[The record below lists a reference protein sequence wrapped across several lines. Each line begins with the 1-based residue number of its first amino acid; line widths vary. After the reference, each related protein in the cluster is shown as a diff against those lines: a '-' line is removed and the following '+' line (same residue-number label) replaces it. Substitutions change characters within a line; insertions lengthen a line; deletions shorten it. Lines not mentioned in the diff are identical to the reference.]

1 MKMFTVNFSDG
12 SKVQVEAPE
21 DATDSEIMSL
31 ASRKKHPSLIER
43 DKYKS
48 ERAADIERR
57 RNELIGQAPEEP
69 EDDGTL
75 LGRLARGTQSGFV
88 GTFETAALGAGTL
101 LGEDAEAAARDK
113 IMGIASVLKPSD
125 AGADALSYKIGQ
137 AFGSIGGFA
146 AGIAGVAAAAPVV
159 GVGAG
164 IAGTTAALGLGLGTA
179 RGEASERARAAGA
192 TPEQR
197 QRAVNNPLIA
207 LAGAAEALPISR
219 IVPVAKLPFVGKLI
233 NDLGPQEV
241 TNIGQKIQRAAI
253 TGGAEGAQEA
263 ASEVVQNLVERGYNP
278 DRAVFDS
285 GTAEAGALGGTAGA
299 ALQFLID
306 SFANTRRAGPA
317 PTSESPAEQQVR
329 ALLAEELPNTD
340 GALTAELA
348 NRVKAVEGVDGIAPE
363 RVFEI
368 IEEEAA
374 KIPER
379 QGPPEPALSGEMSNL
394 SRTAVQAMKRQAERG
409 PEFVS
414 SRDRVTDLSDLGIAS
429 LTANQ
434 ELIDTRKE
442 VREELER
449 TGDVT
454 FDREKLAARN
464 IPINKFEQ
472 IVKEERA
479 KIPERQGPDQRLREL
494 YKGQREDQDDL
505 MAAVGRKKAGPA
517 DFEPND
523 PIYDPDRLLSDLRK
537 APKQLEFDLQGGQ
550 SGSNKFRGFS
560 SSAASDDT
568 GRRKS
573 DARDQQSMG
582 ARPTEDT
589 GAEGSETPETD
600 GLGDGGGDA
609 VDPTTTKGT
618 QPRAL
623 DKATAVRVQ
632 QWWNDTQEGG
642 GLRILSDLSESREE
656 KLAQQY
662 ADRARA
668 AYDQK
673 YGIRPTE
680 VGLPHRRTPSA
691 RWGGQDFVEAKKE
704 AEALGDSEMLQAVN
718 EIERTNIELEAVKDI
733 DSRAREDSARE
744 LKELFPEYAEAIDAD
759 LRGFVENAL
768 NQKIDRIEP
777 NFTPESRPAGQVIP
791 GTSYQ
796 VDPKTLKRTGK
807 VRFVDDPSLAPK
819 RDKQLKSVEKNFGQE
834 LRKRWNKL
842 NKFSTTAKQ
851 RDARGGAID
860 AENRLSNK
868 LNKAIFNKLEETNKH
883 EEIRRYLERYPNVE
897 AAIEDAYLDSLFPPN
912 TGEAGVAP
920 SAAKKVIKFVED
932 NKASSDAKILDELQ
946 RSAANTKGNID
957 SKRTIED
964 TLFGEKNA
972 NEYARNLTGRIG
984 SLEEAMSKGDIDG
997 AINVLTQAKDPFI
1010 RNMAT
1015 KFRALLQGYGV
1026 TLKTKKNLTN
1036 EDGEAVQ
1043 GLYDAKTK
1051 TIFVDSVRGMD
1062 AHTLLHEAAHALT
1075 IKIATEPMSKLKGSE
1090 KAAKRK
1096 LQEVYDDAVRLL
1108 QDPDS
1113 DVPTHYGLLNMAE
1126 FASEILS
1133 NQKFR
1138 NLMVQRLEGK
1148 EETLYD
1154 KFKNAI
1160 RALIGKPKEVTGD
1173 DKLNGLIEAIL
1184 RPDPDYVGHGEY
1196 ALGDIKSVREAAHR
1210 LGDTQREL
1218 VKNFN
1223 KQEFVDTARDF
1234 LDNAKTLPRRIFL
1247 KLVANQGL
1255 ADVAQVSGF
1264 NRLGFDLDNTIL
1276 RQRGSITTA
1285 TEATKKVVEEVQ
1297 GIFKR
1302 MGDVKVAKLNELI
1315 YSQDFGATIYQV
1327 DAFLPQ
1333 AEAIKAYKDKQ
1344 SDDPNKTKLDIWNEQ
1359 QKFIRDNGLRGDG
1372 QLAYKKMRD
1381 HYKDQYER
1389 ARKIVLKEI
1398 DELGKEAGDPEL
1410 VKKVKKDIY
1419 AKLFDAGTLEVYFP
1433 LVREGRYKLSYGVKN
1448 APTARAEYV
1457 VEMFT
1462 TKAERDRAFKE
1473 IQADP
1478 RFENVQKSQGE
1489 TTIEDYQKAPPTSF
1503 VFEVVNSLSK
1513 AKVDNK
1519 AIEEV
1524 MRLFVATLPETS
1536 FAKSMQKRKG
1546 TPGFKVDSMYALRT
1560 KGYDLAVQ
1568 AQKLNSASEIRLIEQ
1583 QIENTKQPA
1592 DVPDTVFEDMKAE
1605 LLGRARFARQGAKN
1619 KSIEDVGRRLNQ
1631 FAFIYTIGFNVSSAL
1646 VNGTQ
1651 IPLFVMPYLGAKYG
1665 YAQTTKAIKEA
1676 GSITINAKNSL
1687 RDFYDMDLD
1696 GNISLK
1702 ADPKMSDAMR
1712 QKLLDL
1718 MPLVKVAA
1726 ERGQLVSQ
1734 SYLAE
1739 SMGLD
1744 EAARATRKGAGG
1756 IMDKISG
1763 ISAYLFNHV
1772 EKFNR
1777 QNTMIAA
1784 YNLHIDKL
1792 TQGKGNPTAEQQLEA
1807 AEEAIYMTQEA
1818 NGGAYL
1824 ETGPSIARENIGR
1837 VAMMYKSY
1845 GLQMYYSMLKQA
1857 KRMVDKELPP
1867 EQRKE
1872 AFKILLGLHGSAIF
1886 FAGLQG
1892 IPLYGAVRL
1901 IANMLFLDDEEE
1913 DFDTLVRKQV
1923 GEGWYKGPL
1932 VALTGLDTA
1941 SRTALTGLLIQE
1953 NKYNPDPSLE
1963 ETIGFYIGGPALSTA
1978 NRIKR
1983 GIEDLGDG
1991 QIERGI
1997 ENLMPTAV
2005 ANAMKSLGRY
2015 SREGGAFTRRGD
2027 AIYDDMTTGELMG
2040 VLFGIQPTGYT
2051 QASDKNR
2058 ILTGISKAVTTKRSA
2073 LSRKYYIA
2081 LRQNDREEA
2090 NRIMQEMI
2098 RFGKRHPE
2106 AALNAK
2112 SLRRSL
2118 NQHMQTSVDMYHG
2131 VALSPTY
2138 RNTLLELARGWE
2150 DLTD

>member
-1 MKMFTVNFSDG
+1 MKMFTVDFSDG
-12 SKVQVEAPE
+12 SEVKVEAPE
-21 DATDSEIMSL
+21 DASDAYIMRL
-31 ASRKKHPSLIER
+31 AERKKRLER
-43 DKYKS
+43 ESTRETKPLFTPLDLPES
-48 ERAADIERR
+48 E
-57 RNELIGQAPEEP
+57 P
-69 EDDGTL
+69 DDGTM
-75 LGRLARGTQSGFV
+75 LGRLARGTQAGFV

-125 AGADALSYKIGQ
+125 AGADALSYQIGQ

-164 IAGTTAALGLGLGTA
+164 LAGTTAALGLGIGTA
-179 RGEASERARAAGA
+179 KGQASERARAAGA
-192 TPEQR
+192 TPEER
-197 QRAVNNPLIA
+197 QRAVNDPRILF
-207 LAGAAEALPISR
+207 AGAAEALPISR

-241 TNIGQKIQRAAI
+241 TGIGQKIQRAAI

-299 ALQFLID
+299 ALQFLVD
-306 SFANTRRAGPA
+306 SFATTRRAGPT
-317 PTSESPAEQQVR
+317 PTGESSAEQQIR

-348 NRVKAVEGVDGIAPE
+348 NQVKAVEGVDGIAPE

-379 QGPPEPALSGEMSNL
+379 QGPPESAPSGEMSNL
-394 SRTAVQAMKRQAERG
+394 RRTAVQAMQRQADRG

-414 SRDRVTDLSDLGIAS
+414 SRERVTDLSDLGVAS

-442 VREELER
+442 VREELEK

-472 IVKEERA
+472 VVEEERA
-479 KIPERQGPDQRLREL
+479 KIPERQGPDQRVTES
-494 YKGQREDQDDL
+494 YKGQREDQEAL
-505 MAAVGRKKAGPA
+505 MAAVGREKAGPA
-517 DFEPND
+517 NIKPND
-523 PIYDPDRLLSDLRK
+523 PIYDPDRLLPDLRK

-550 SGSNKFRGFS
+550 SGPDRFRKLPPPPT
-560 SSAASDDT
+560 SDNT
-568 GRRKS
+568 GRGES
-573 DARDQQSMG
+573 DARNQQGMG
-582 ARPTEDT
+582 TGQAKDT
-589 GAEGSETPETD
+589 GAEKSKTSETD
-600 GLGDGGGDA
+600 GLGDVGGDA
-609 VDPTTTKGT
+609 VDTTTAKGT
-618 QPRAL
+618 QPRTLTFSQQRAIQAL
-623 DKATAVRVQ
+623 DKEYEAKKAKAKNRKERQ
-632 QWWNDTQEGG
+632 A
-642 GLRILSDLSESREE
+642 LAAE
-656 KLAQQY
+656 KLARQNEIVDLPKSTG
-662 ADRARA
+662 AVPA
-668 AYDQK
+668 A
-673 YGIRPTE
+673 GFAPER
-680 VGLPHRRTPSA
+680 PSA
-691 RWGGQDFVEAKKE
+691 TQKSQDVSSADKIAEQFNRKATPAQRRNAKE
-704 AEALGDSEMLQAVN
+704 IPVTSNPFSEEVNARLFKKVSGAKDAVN
-718 EIERTNIELEAVKDI
+718 EYLTKYPNPADGIREAYYTVINESGAAGSKRARRPDTEQYGRDEDPTSARQREELERGSSFDNAKKTVEFVENMPMSRRDRAILNEIKAAAKKDPSVDFSPDLIDDVKNGGTLYTAVNK
-733 DSRAREDSARE
+733 
-744 LKELFPEYAEAIDAD
+744 LKTKNEPLEAAIDA
-759 LRGFVENAL
+759 
-768 NQKIDRIEP
+768 
-777 NFTPESRPAGQVIP
+777 
-791 GTSYQ
+791 
-796 VDPKTLKRTGK
+796 
-807 VRFVDDPSLAPK
+807 
-819 RDKQLKSVEKNFGQE
+819 
-834 LRKRWNKL
+834 
-842 NKFSTTAKQ
+842 
-851 RDARGGAID
+851 
-860 AENRLSNK
+860 
-868 LNKAIFNKLEETNKH
+868 
-883 EEIRRYLERYPNVE
+883 
-897 AAIEDAYLDSLFPPN
+897 
-912 TGEAGVAP
+912 
-920 SAAKKVIKFVED
+920 
-932 NKASSDAKILDELQ
+932 
-946 RSAANTKGNID
+946 
-957 SKRTIED
+957 
-964 TLFGEKNA
+964 
-972 NEYARNLTGRIG
+972 
-984 SLEEAMSKGDIDG
+984 GDIDAALDILSKTKDFPKLRAYATRFKQLLKG
-997 AINVLTQAKDPFI
+997 SGIKLT
-1010 RNMAT
+1010 
-1015 KFRALLQGYGV
+1015 
-1026 TLKTKKNLTN
+1026 TKKNLKD
-1036 EDGEAVQ
+1036 EYRDPVDA
-1043 GLYDAKTK
+1043 LYDPETK
-1051 TIFVDSVRGMD
+1051 TITLDKDKGRD
-1062 AHTLLHEAAHALT
+1062 AHALMHEIAHALT
-1075 IKIATEPMSKLKGSE
+1075 LRKIEQGVPVAIQRLFKEVEKEFDGEYGSTDIKEFFSEAMSNPEFRSSLSAMMNNKNISYLQMAENFIATRILGEKRNLESLDDFDVMAMAILSPTPPQRLTGKIALGTRDNVKKV
-1090 KAAKRK
+1090 AKDIGDVQRK
-1096 LQEVYDDAVRLL
+1096 L
-1108 QDPDS
+1108 
-1113 DVPTHYGLLNMAE
+1113 
-1126 FASEILS
+1126 
-1133 NQKFR
+1133 
-1138 NLMVQRLEGK
+1138 
-1148 EETLYD
+1148 
-1154 KFKNAI
+1154 
-1160 RALIGKPKEVTGD
+1160 
-1173 DKLNGLIEAIL
+1173 
-1184 RPDPDYVGHGEY
+1184 
-1196 ALGDIKSVREAAHR
+1196 
-1210 LGDTQREL
+1210 
-1218 VKNFN
+1218 VKDFD

-1234 LDNAKTLPRRIFL
+1234 LDSAKTLPRRILL
-1247 KLVANQGL
+1247 KLVANQPL
-1255 ADVAQVSGF
+1255 ADIAQVSGF
-1264 NRLGFDLDNTIL
+1264 NRLGFDLDNAIL

-1302 MGDVKVAKLNELI
+1302 MGDAKVAKLDELI

-1333 AEAIKAYKDKQ
+1333 SEAIKAYKDKQ

-1381 HYKDQYER
+1381 HYKEQFER

-1398 DELGKEAGDPEL
+1398 DELGKGADDPEV

-1433 LVREGRYKLSYGVKN
+1433 LVREGNYKLSYGVKN
-1448 APTARAEYV
+1448 ALNARAEYV

-1462 TKAERDRAFKE
+1462 TKAERDRAFRE

-1489 TTIEDYQKAPPTSF
+1489 ATIEDYQKAPPTSF
-1503 VFEVVNSLSK
+1503 VFEVVNALSK
-1513 AKVDNK
+1513 IKGKDGKRVPAQ

-1536 FAKSMQKRKG
+1536 FAKSLQKRKG
-1546 TPGFKVDSMYALRT
+1546 TPGYKEDSMYALRT

-1583 QIENTKQPA
+1583 QIENMKQPA
-1592 DVPDTVFEDMKAE
+1592 DVPDRVFEDMKAE

-1619 KSIEDVGRRLNQ
+1619 KTIEDVGRRLNQ
-1631 FAFIYTIGFNVSSAL
+1631 VAFVYTIGFNASSAL
-1646 VNGTQ
+1646 VNFSQ

-1665 YAQTTKAIKEA
+1665 YKDVTKQMGNAM
-1676 GSITINAKNSL
+1676 SITKNVKNSL

-1744 EAARATRKGAGG
+1744 EAARAMRKDTLWGLVGSAA
-1756 IMDKISG
+1756 DKISG
-1763 ISAYLFNHV
+1763 ISAYMFNHA

-1792 TQGKGNPTAEQQLEA
+1792 TQGKGNPTAEQQMEA

-1857 KRMVDKELPP
+1857 KRMVNKELPP

-1872 AFKILLGLHGSAIF
+1872 AFKILLGIHGSAMF

-1892 IPLYGAVRL
+1892 LPLYGALRL
-1901 IANMLFLDDEEE
+1901 MANMFFLDDEEE

-1932 VALTGLDTA
+1932 VAMTGLDTA

-1983 GIEDLGDG
+1983 AIEDLGDG

-2005 ANAMKSLGRY
+2005 SNAMKSLNRY
-2015 SREGGAFTRRGD
+2015 SREGGAFSRRGD
-2027 AIYDDMTTGELMG
+2027 PIYDDMTTGELVG
-2040 VLFGIQPTGYT
+2040 VLFGIQPAGYT
-2051 QASDKNR
+2051 QASDQNR
-2058 ILTGISKAVTTKRSA
+2058 ILKGIDKAVTTKRSA
-2073 LSRKYYIA
+2073 LSKKYYIA
-2081 LRQNDREEA
+2081 LRQNDAEEVDNVLRE
-2090 NRIMQEMI
+2090 MQK
-2098 RFGKRHPE
+2098 FNQRHPE
-2106 AALNAK
+2106 ASITPK
-2112 SLRRSL
+2112 SLKRSL
-2118 NQHMQTSVDMYHG
+2118 NQHMQTSVDMYQG

-2138 RNTLLELARGWE
+2138 RNALLELASGWQ

>member
-1 MKMFTVNFSDG
+1 MKMFTVDFSDG
-12 SKVQVEAPE
+12 SEVKVEAPE
-21 DATDSEIMSL
+21 DASDAYIMRL
-31 ASRKKHPSLIER
+31 AERKKRLER
-43 DKYKS
+43 ESARETKPLFTPLDLPES
-48 ERAADIERR
+48 E
-57 RNELIGQAPEEP
+57 P
-69 EDDGTL
+69 DDGTM
-75 LGRLARGTQSGFV
+75 LGRLARGTQAGFV

-101 LGEDAEAAARDK
+101 LGEDAETAARDK

-164 IAGTTAALGLGLGTA
+164 LAGTAAGLGLGVNVA
-179 RGEASERARAAGA
+179 KGEASERARAAGA
-192 TPEQR
+192 TPEER
-197 QRAVNNPLIA
+197 QRAVNDPRIL

-241 TNIGQKIQRAAI
+241 TGIGQKIQRAAI

-299 ALQFLID
+299 ALQFLVD
-306 SFANTRRAGPA
+306 SFANTRRAGP
-317 PTSESPAEQQVR
+317 TSTGESPAEQQIR

-348 NRVKAVEGVDGIAPE
+348 NQVKAVEGVDGIAPE

-379 QGPPEPALSGEMSNL
+379 QGPPESAPSGEMSNL
-394 SRTAVQAMKRQAERG
+394 RRTAVQAMQRQADRG

-414 SRDRVTDLSDLGIAS
+414 SRERVTDLSDLGIGS

-479 KIPERQGPDQRLREL
+479 KTPERQGPDQRVAES

-505 MAAVGRKKAGPA
+505 MAAVGREKARRMGQ
-517 DFEPND
+517 EPITRTE
-523 PIYDPDRLLSDLRK
+523 PLLL
-537 APKQLEFDLQGGQ
+537 PKPNYTIDEGEP
-550 SGSNKFRGFS
+550 SGSDTIGELS
-560 SSAASDDT
+560 SPPTPDDT
-568 GRRKS
+568 GRRES
-573 DARDQQSMG
+573 DARNQQSMG
-582 ARPTEDT
+582 ARQAKDT
-589 GAEGSETPETD
+589 GAKKPETSETD
-600 GLGDGGGDA
+600 GLGDVRRDA
-609 VDPTTTKGT
+609 VDTTTAKGT
-618 QPRAL
+618 QPSAL

-673 YGIRPTE
+673 YGIRPNE

-704 AEALGDSEMLQAVN
+704 AEALGDSEMLQAIN
-718 EIERTNIELEAVKDI
+718 EIERTNIELGATRDI
-733 DSRAREDSARE
+733 NSRAREDSARE
-744 LKELFPEYAEAIDAD
+744 LKELFPEYAAAIDAD
-759 LRGFVENAL
+759 LRGFVEGAL

-777 NFTPESRPAGQVIP
+777 KFTPESKQDRPVRQVVP
-791 GTSYQ
+791 GTRYK

-807 VRFVDDPSLAPK
+807 VTFVDDPSLAPK
-819 RDKQLKSVEKNFGQE
+819 KSSATQKSQDVSSADKIAEQFNRKATPAQRRNAKEIPVTSNPFSEEVNARLFKKVSGAKDAVNEYLTKYPNPADGIREAYYTVINESGAAGSKRARRPDTEQYGRDEDPTSARQREELERGSSFDNAKKTVEFMESMPMSRMDRTILNEIKNAAQKDPKADFSPDLIDDVKNGGT
-834 LRKRWNKL
+834 LYAAVNKL
-842 NKFSTTAKQ
+842 KIKNEPLEA
-851 RDARGGAID
+851 AID
-860 AENRLSNK
+860 A
-868 LNKAIFNKLEETNKH
+868 
-883 EEIRRYLERYPNVE
+883 
-897 AAIEDAYLDSLFPPN
+897 
-912 TGEAGVAP
+912 
-920 SAAKKVIKFVED
+920 
-932 NKASSDAKILDELQ
+932 
-946 RSAANTKGNID
+946 
-957 SKRTIED
+957 
-964 TLFGEKNA
+964 
-972 NEYARNLTGRIG
+972 
-984 SLEEAMSKGDIDG
+984 GDIDTALDILSKTKG
-997 AINVLTQAKDPFI
+997 FPKLKAYAIRFKQLLKGSGIKLT
-1010 RNMAT
+1010 
-1015 KFRALLQGYGV
+1015 
-1026 TLKTKKNLTN
+1026 TKKNLK
-1036 EDGEAVQ
+1036 DGYGDLAD
-1043 GLYDAKTK
+1043 GIYDPETK
-1051 TIFVDSVRGMD
+1051 TITLDKDKGRD
-1062 AHTLLHEAAHALT
+1062 AHALMHEIAHALT
-1075 IKIATEPMSKLKGSE
+1075 LRKIEQGVPVAIQRLFKEVQKEFDGEYGSTDIKEFFSEAMSNPEFRSSLSAMMNNKNISYLQMAENFIATRILGEKRNLESLDDFDAMTMAILNPTPPQRLTGKIALGTRDNVKKV
-1090 KAAKRK
+1090 AKDIGDVQRK
-1096 LQEVYDDAVRLL
+1096 L
-1108 QDPDS
+1108 
-1113 DVPTHYGLLNMAE
+1113 
-1126 FASEILS
+1126 
-1133 NQKFR
+1133 
-1138 NLMVQRLEGK
+1138 
-1148 EETLYD
+1148 
-1154 KFKNAI
+1154 
-1160 RALIGKPKEVTGD
+1160 
-1173 DKLNGLIEAIL
+1173 
-1184 RPDPDYVGHGEY
+1184 
-1196 ALGDIKSVREAAHR
+1196 
-1210 LGDTQREL
+1210 
-1218 VKNFN
+1218 VKDFD

-1234 LDNAKTLPRRIFL
+1234 LDSAKTLPRRIYL

-1255 ADVAQVSGF
+1255 ADIAQVSGF
-1264 NRLGFDLDNTIL
+1264 NRLGFDLDNAIL

-1285 TEATKKVVEEVQ
+1285 TEATRKVVEEVQ

-1302 MGDVKVAKLNELI
+1302 MGNAKVAKLDELI

-1381 HYKDQYER
+1381 HYKEQFER

-1433 LVREGRYKLSYGVKN
+1433 LVREGNYKLSYGVKN
-1448 APTARAEYV
+1448 APNARAEYV

-1462 TKAERDRAFKE
+1462 TKAERDRAFRE
-1473 IQADP
+1473 IKADP
-1478 RFENVQKSQGE
+1478 RFENVQRSQGE
-1489 TTIEDYQKAPPTSF
+1489 ATIEDYQKAPPTSF

-1536 FAKSMQKRKG
+1536 FAKSLQKRKG
-1546 TPGFKVDSMYALRT
+1546 TPGYKEDSMYALRT

-1568 AQKLNSASEIRLIEQ
+1568 AQKLKSASEIRLIEQ

-1631 FAFIYTIGFNVSSAL
+1631 FAFIYTIGFNASSAL

-1676 GSITINAKNSL
+1676 GSITINVKNSL

-1744 EAARATRKGAGG
+1744 EAARAMRKDTLGGLAGS

-1763 ISAYLFNHV
+1763 ISAYMFNHV

-1792 TQGKGNPTAEQQLEA
+1792 TQGKGNPTAEQQMEA

-1845 GLQMYYSMLKQA
+1845 GLQMYYSMFKQA

-1901 IANMLFLDDEEE
+1901 VANMFFLDDEEE

-1932 VALTGLDTA
+1932 VAMTGLDTA

-2015 SREGGAFTRRGD
+2015 SREGGAFSRRGD
-2027 AIYDDMTTGELMG
+2027 PIYDDMTTGELMG
-2040 VLFGIQPTGYT
+2040 VLFGIQPAGYT
-2051 QASDKNR
+2051 QASDQNR
-2058 ILTGISKAVTTKRSA
+2058 ILKGIDKAVTTKRSA
-2073 LSRKYYIA
+2073 LSKKYYIA
-2081 LRQNDREEA
+2081 LRQNDAEEVDNVLRE
-2090 NRIMQEMI
+2090 MQK
-2098 RFGKRHPE
+2098 FNQRHPE
-2106 AALNAK
+2106 ASITPK
-2112 SLRRSL
+2112 SLKRSL
-2118 NQHMQTSVDMYHG
+2118 NQHMQTSVDMYQG

-2138 RNTLLELARGWE
+2138 RNALLELASGWQ

>member
-57 RNELIGQAPEEP
+57 RNELIGQAPEGP

-75 LGRLARGTQSGFV
+75 LGRLARGTQAGFV

-146 AGIAGVAAAAPVV
+146 AGIAGVAAAAPTI

-241 TNIGQKIQRAAI
+241 TDIGQKIQRAAI

-299 ALQFLID
+299 ALQFLVD
-306 SFANTRRAGPA
+306 SFANTRRAKPP
-317 PTSESPAEQQVR
+317 PTGESSAEQQVR

-348 NRVKAVEGVDGIAPE
+348 NQIKAVEGVDGIAPE

-379 QGPPEPALSGEMSNL
+379 QGPPEPAPSGEMSNL
-394 SRTAVQAMKRQAERG
+394 TRTAVQALRDPR

-414 SRDRVTDLSDLGIAS
+414 SRERVTDLSDLGIAS

-479 KIPERQGPDQRLREL
+479 KIPERQGPDQRVTES
-494 YKGQREDQDDL
+494 YKGQREDQEAL

-523 PIYDPDRLLSDLRK
+523 PIYDPNKLL
-537 APKQLEFDLQGGQ
+537 PPPEGEQLEFDLQGGQ
-550 SGSNKFRGFS
+550 DGRNKFRGFS
-560 SSAASDDT
+560 SSSASDNT
-568 GRRKS
+568 GRGES
-573 DARDQQSMG
+573 DARDQQGMG
-582 ARPTEDT
+582 KGQAEDT

-609 VDPTTTKGT
+609 VDPTTAKRA

-642 GLRILSDLSESREE
+642 GLRTLSDLSESETV
-656 KLAQQY
+656 KLAQRY
-662 ADRARA
+662 ANRARA

-673 YGIRPTE
+673 YGIRPDE

-691 RWGGQDFVEAKKE
+691 RWGGQDLVEAKKE
-704 AEALGDSEMLQAVN
+704 AEALGDNEMLQAIN
-718 EIERTNIELEAVKDI
+718 EIERTNIELQAVKDF

-777 NFTPESRPAGQVIP
+777 TFTPESRQVIP
-791 GTSYQ
+791 GTRYK

-807 VRFVDDPSLAPK
+807 VTFVDDPSLAPK
-819 RDKQLKSVEKNFGQE
+819 RDTQPKSTEKNFGQE

-897 AAIEDAYLDSLFPPN
+897 AAIEDAYTDSLFPPN
-912 TGEAGVAP
+912 TGEASVAP

-932 NKASSDAKILDELQ
+932 NKAASDDKILNELQ
-946 RSAANTKGNID
+946 RSAANAKRNID

-1015 KFRALLQGYGV
+1015 KFRTLLQGYGV

-1096 LQEVYDDAVRLL
+1096 LQEAYDDAVRLL
-1108 QDPDS
+1108 QDPNS
-1113 DVPTHYGLLNMAE
+1113 DTPTHYGLLNMAE

-1154 KFKNAI
+1154 KFKNAM

-1184 RPDPDYVGHGEY
+1184 RPDPDYVGHGQY

-1210 LGDTQREL
+1210 LGDTQRKL
-1218 VKNFN
+1218 VKDFN
-1223 KQEFVDTARDF
+1223 KQEFVNQAKDF
-1234 LDNAKTLPRRIFL
+1234 FGDAKTLPRRIGL
-1247 KLVANQGL
+1247 KLLASQGL

-1264 NRLGFDLDNTIL
+1264 NRLGFDLDNAIL
-1276 RQRGSITTA
+1276 SQRGAITTA

-1302 MGDVKVAKLNELI
+1302 MGDAKVKKLDELI

-1327 DAFLPQ
+1327 DPFLSR
-1333 AEAIKAYKDKQ
+1333 AEATKTYKDQQ
-1344 SDDPNKTKLDIWNEQ
+1344 SADPNKTKLDIWNEQ
-1359 QKFIRDNGLRGDG
+1359 QALVRAIGPDG
-1372 QLAYKKMRD
+1372 KLAYKKMRD
-1381 HYKDQYER
+1381 HYKEQYER

-1433 LVREGRYKLSYGVKN
+1433 LVREGNYKLSYAVKN
-1448 APTARAEYV
+1448 APNTRAEYV

-1462 TKAERDRAFKE
+1462 TRAERDQAFKDVSS
-1473 IQADP
+1473 DP
-1478 RFENVQKSQGE
+1478 RYENVEKSQGDM
-1489 TTIEDYQKAPPTSF
+1489 TIKDYQKAPPTSF

-1536 FAKSMQKRKG
+1536 FAKSLQKRKG
-1546 TPGFKVDSMYALRT
+1546 TPGHKADSMYALRT

-1568 AQKLNSASEIRLIEQ
+1568 TQKLNSASKIRSIEK
-1583 QIENTKQPA
+1583 QIEETKRPT
-1592 DVPDTVFEDMKAE
+1592 DIPDRVFDDMKAE
-1605 LLGRARFARQGAKN
+1605 LLSRARFAREGAKN
-1619 KSIEDVGRRLNQ
+1619 KSIEDVGRRVNQ
-1631 FAFIYTIGFNVSSAL
+1631 FAFVYTIGFNASSAL
-1646 VNGTQ
+1646 VNLSQ

-1665 YAQTTKAIKEA
+1665 YAQTTKAVKEA

-1734 SYLAE
+1734 SYIAE

-1744 EAARATRKGAGG
+1744 EAARATRKSAGG
-1756 IMDKISG
+1756 IMDYISG
-1763 ISAYLFNHV
+1763 VSAYMFNHA

-1784 YNLHIDKL
+1784 YNLHINKL
-1792 TQGKGNPTAEQQLEA
+1792 TQGKGNPTAEQQMEA
-1807 AEEAIYMTQEA
+1807 ANEAIYMTQEA

-1824 ETGPSIARENIGR
+1824 ETGPSLARENIGR

-1857 KRMVDKELPP
+1857 KRAVDKDLSGAE
-1867 EQRKE
+1867 RIE
-1872 AFKILLGLHGSAIF
+1872 AFKILLGIHGSALF

-1892 IPLYGAVRL
+1892 IPIYGALRL
-1901 IANMLFLDDEEE
+1901 LANTFFLDDEEE

-1932 VALTGLDTA
+1932 VAATGLDTA

-1963 ETIGFYIGGPALSTA
+1963 ETIGFYLGGPALSTA
-1978 NRIKR
+1978 NRFKR
-1983 GIEDLGDG
+1983 GIEDFMDG
-1991 QIERGI
+1991 QVERGI
-1997 ENLMPTAV
+1997 ENVMPTAV

-2027 AIYDDMTTGELMG
+2027 PIYDDMTTGELMG
-2040 VLFGIQPTGYT
+2040 VLFGIQPAGYT

-2058 ILTGISKAVTTKRSA
+2058 ILKGIDKAIATKRSA
-2073 LSRKYYIA
+2073 LSKKYYIA
-2081 LRQNDREEA
+2081 LRQNDREAA

-2118 NQHMQTSVDMYHG
+2118 NKHMQTSADMYNG

-2138 RNTLLELARGWE
+2138 RNSLLERARGWD

>member
-1 MKMFTVNFSDG
+1 MKMFTVDLSDG
-12 SKVQVEAPE
+12 SVVQVEAPE
-21 DATDSEIMSL
+21 DATDAEIIRL
-31 ASRKKHPSLIER
+31 ARIKN
-43 DKYKS
+43 
-48 ERAADIERR
+48 RATDIERR
-57 RNELIGQAPEEP
+57 RDELIGQAPEGP
-69 EDDGTL
+69 EDDGTM
-75 LGRLARGTQSGFV
+75 LGRLARGTQAGFV

-101 LGEDAEAAARDK
+101 LGENAEAAARDK
-113 IMGIASVLKPSD
+113 ITGIASVLKPSD
-125 AGADALSYKIGQ
+125 AGADALSYKVGQ

-146 AGIAGVAAAAPVV
+146 AGIAGVAAAAPTI

-192 TPEQR
+192 TPEER
-197 QRAVNNPLIA
+197 QRAVNDPRIA

-241 TNIGQKIQRAAI
+241 TGIGQKIQRAAI

-299 ALQFLID
+299 ALQFLVD
-306 SFANTRRAGPA
+306 SFANTRRAGPT
-317 PTSESPAEQQVR
+317 PTGEPPAEQQVR

-340 GALTAELA
+340 GAFTAELA
-348 NRVKAVEGVDGIAPE
+348 NQVKAVEGVDGIAPE

-379 QGPPEPALSGEMSNL
+379 QGPPEPRPSGEMSNI
-394 SRTAVQAMKRQAERG
+394 SRTAVQAMKRQADRG

-414 SRDRVTDLSDLGIAS
+414 SRERVTDLSDLGIAS

-479 KIPERQGPDQRLREL
+479 KIPERQGPDQRVAES
-494 YKGQREDQDDL
+494 YKGQREDQDAL
-505 MAAVGRKKAGPA
+505 MAAVGREKAGPA

-523 PIYDPDRLLSDLRK
+523 RIYDPKRLLPDLRK
-537 APKQLEFDLQGGQ
+537 APEQLEFDLQGGQ
-550 SGSNKFRGFS
+550 SGPNKFRGFS
-560 SSAASDDT
+560 SSSASDNT
-568 GRRKS
+568 GRRES
-573 DARDQQSMG
+573 DARNQQGMG
-582 ARPTEDT
+582 TGQAKDT
-589 GAEGSETPETD
+589 GAEKSKTPETD
-600 GLGDGGGDA
+600 GLGDVGGDA
-609 VDPTTTKGT
+609 VDTTTAKGT
-618 QPRAL
+618 QPSAL

-673 YGIRPTE
+673 YGIRPNE
-680 VGLPHRRTPSA
+680 IGLPHRRTPSA

-704 AEALGDSEMLQAVN
+704 AEALGDSEMLQAIN
-718 EIERTNIELEAVKDI
+718 EIERTNIELGATRDI
-733 DSRAREDSARE
+733 NSRAREDSARE
-744 LKELFPEYAEAIDAD
+744 LKELFPEYAAAIDAD
-759 LRGFVENAL
+759 LRGFVEGAL

-777 NFTPESRPAGQVIP
+777 KFTPESKQDRPVRQVVP
-791 GTSYQ
+791 GTRYK

-807 VRFVDDPSLAPK
+807 VTFVDDPSLAPK
-819 RDKQLKSVEKNFGQE
+819 RDTQPKSAEKNFGQE

-851 RDARGGAID
+851 REARGGAID

-897 AAIEDAYLDSLFPPN
+897 AAIEDAYTDSLFPPN

-932 NKASSDAKILDELQ
+932 NKAASDAKILNELQ
-946 RSAANTKGNID
+946 RSAATTKRNID

-1015 KFRALLQGYGV
+1015 KFRTLLQGYGV

-1051 TIFVDSVRGMD
+1051 TIFVDSVKGMD

-1090 KAAKRK
+1090 KAAKKK
-1096 LQEVYDDAVRLL
+1096 LQETYDDAVRLL

-1113 DVPTHYGLLNMAE
+1113 DIPTHYGLLNMAE

-1184 RPDPDYVGHGEY
+1184 RPDPDYVGHGQY
-1196 ALGDIKSVREAAHR
+1196 ALGDIKSVREAARR
-1210 LGDTQREL
+1210 LGDTQRKL
-1218 VKNFN
+1218 VKDFD
-1223 KQEFVDTARDF
+1223 KQEFVNQAKDF
-1234 LDNAKTLPRRIFL
+1234 FGDAKTLPRRIGL
-1247 KLVANQGL
+1247 KLLASQGL

-1264 NRLGFDLDNTIL
+1264 NRLGFDLDSAIL
-1276 RQRGSITTA
+1276 SQRGAITTA

-1302 MGDVKVAKLNELI
+1302 MGDAKVAKLNELI

-1327 DAFLPQ
+1327 DPFLSR
-1333 AEAIKAYKDKQ
+1333 AEATKAYKDQQ
-1344 SDDPNKTKLDIWNEQ
+1344 SEDPNKTKLDIWNEQ
-1359 QKFIRDNGLRGDG
+1359 QALVRAIGPDG
-1372 QLAYKKMRD
+1372 KLAYKKMRD
-1381 HYKDQYER
+1381 HYKEQYER

-1433 LVREGRYKLSYGVKN
+1433 LVREGNYKLSYAVKN
-1448 APTARAEYV
+1448 APNTRAEYV
-1457 VEMFT
+1457 VEMFNT
-1462 TKAERDRAFKE
+1462 RAERDQAFE
-1473 IQADP
+1473 DVSSDP
-1478 RFENVQKSQGE
+1478 RYENVEKSQGDM
-1489 TTIEDYQKAPPTSF
+1489 TIKDYQKAPPTSF

-1536 FAKSMQKRKG
+1536 FAKSLQKRKG
-1546 TPGFKVDSMYALRT
+1546 TPGYKEDSMYALRT

-1568 AQKLNSASEIRLIEQ
+1568 TQKLNSASEIRLVEK
-1583 QIENTKQPA
+1583 QIEETKRPT
-1592 DVPDTVFEDMKAE
+1592 DVPDRTFDDMKAE
-1605 LLGRARFARQGAKN
+1605 LLSRARFAREGAKN
-1619 KSIEDVGRRLNQ
+1619 KSIEDVGRRVNQ
-1631 FAFIYTIGFNVSSAL
+1631 FAFVYTIGFNASSAL
-1646 VNGTQ
+1646 VNLSQ

-1665 YAQTTKAIKEA
+1665 YAATTKAVKGA

-1687 RDFYDMDLD
+1687 RDFYDIDLD

-1718 MPLVKVAA
+1718 MPLVKVAS

-1734 SYLAE
+1734 SYIAE

-1744 EAARATRKGAGG
+1744 EAARATSKSAGG
-1756 IMDKISG
+1756 IMDYISG
-1763 ISAYLFNHV
+1763 VSAYMFNHA

-1792 TQGKGNPTAEQQLEA
+1792 TQGKGNPTAEQQMEA
-1807 AEEAIYMTQEA
+1807 ANEAIYMTQEA

-1824 ETGPSIARENIGR
+1824 ETGPSLARENIGR

-1857 KRMVDKELPP
+1857 KRAVDKDLSGAE
-1867 EQRKE
+1867 RTE
-1872 AFKILLGLHGSAIF
+1872 AFKILLGIHGSALF

-1892 IPLYGAVRL
+1892 LPLYGALRL
-1901 IANMLFLDDEEE
+1901 LANMFFLDDEEE

-1932 VALTGLDTA
+1932 VAATGLDTA

-1963 ETIGFYIGGPALSTA
+1963 ETIGFYLGGPALSTA

-1997 ENLMPTAV
+1997 ENLMPTAMS
-2005 ANAMKSLGRY
+2005 NAMKSLGRY
-2015 SREGGAFTRRGD
+2015 TREGGAFTRRGD
-2027 AIYDDMTTGELMG
+2027 PIYEDMTTGELMG
-2040 VLFGIQPTGYT
+2040 VLFGIQPAGYT

-2058 ILTGISKAVTTKRSA
+2058 VLKGIDKAVTAKRSA
-2073 LSRKYYIA
+2073 LSKKYYIA
-2081 LRQNDREEA
+2081 LRQNDREA
-2090 NRIMQEMI
+2090 ASRIMKEMI
-2098 RFGKRHPE
+2098 QFGRRHPE

-2118 NQHMQTSVDMYHG
+2118 NQHMQTSADMYNG

-2138 RNTLLELARGWE
+2138 RNSLLELARGWD